1 MEASAIALAGAE
13 MRRDC
18 QQDDASKCVLNSLKF
33 EYNRVRCT
41 KEGRVG
47 IVKPRV
53 YQSVGNNR
61 SSLSVKIRS
70 DVTKCFDM
78 IETRLGNQAD
88 VFVE

>member
-1 MEASAIALAGAE
+1 M
-13 MRRDC
+13 
-18 QQDDASKCVLNSLKF
+18 NSLKF
-33 EYNRVRCT
+33 EYDRVRCT
-41 KEGRVG
+41 EEGRVG

-53 YQSVGNNR
+53 NKSVGNNR

-70 DVTKCFDM
+70 DMAKCFDM